1 MQEYLQE
8 WQDKI
13 TELSNSELALIQ
25 WKTTYQIKS
34 DALLDEARKIKDE
47 TGKDIIKEAYG
58 GNNDKTRKLYVKEQL
73 IDWDKNIQDLELSI
87 DYLQRRISFLKGL
100 VGYAASIGEPIH
112 IETKKEDKN

>member
-8 WQDKI
+8 WSNNIQ
-13 TELSNSELALIQ
+13 ELSKKELALIQ

-112 IETKKEDKN
+112 IQKEEC